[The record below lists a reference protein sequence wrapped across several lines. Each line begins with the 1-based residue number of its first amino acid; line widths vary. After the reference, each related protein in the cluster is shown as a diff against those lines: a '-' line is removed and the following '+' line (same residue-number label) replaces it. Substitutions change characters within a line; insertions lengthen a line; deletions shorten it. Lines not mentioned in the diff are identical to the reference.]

1 MNINSDLLEFQQTLS
16 KILRSQ
22 NIKKQDVILIL
33 NDGHKPLSQSIKELQ
48 SLIEIKWRLRYI
60 LS

>member
-48 SLIEIKWRLRYI
+48 SLIEIK
-60 LS
+60 